1 MHFTADWCGP
11 CKQMKPLIEEFRFMN
26 KDVNYYSINVDLPE
40 NAELIKDFEIKGV
53 PTLIALT
60 DNVVTNRHTGL
71 ASKDK
76 LNNLFAQKVSE

>member
-1 MHFTADWCGP
+1 MHFTADWCVP
-11 CKQMKPLIEEFRFMN
+11 CKQMKPLIEEFRFKN
-26 KDVNYYSINVDLPE
+26 KDVDYYNINVDLPE
-40 NAELIKDFEIKGV
+40 NAELVKDFEIKGV

-76 LNNLFAQKVSE
+76 LNNIFN

>member
-1 MHFTADWCGP
+1 MKKLMHFTADWCVP
-11 CKQMKPLIEEFRFMN
+11 CKQMKPLIEEFRFTH
-26 KDVNYYSINVDLPE
+26 KDVDYYSINVDLPE
-40 NAELIKDFEIKGV
+40 NAELVKDFSIKGV

-76 LNNLFAQKVSE
+76 LNNLFG

>member
-1 MHFTADWCGP
+1 MKKLMHFTADWCIP
-11 CKQMKPLIEEFRFMN
+11 CKQMKPLIEEFRFTN
-26 KDVNYYSINVDLPE
+26 KDVDYYSINVDLPE

-60 DNVVTNRHTGL
+60 DNVVKNRHTGL

-76 LNNLFAQKVSE
+76 LNSLFG